1 MSYRGKILS
10 FLLLVTAFIP
20 IVISPN
26 TPGVM
31 FPIVVALL
39 ATFFVL
45 HVLHYKIISFASI
58 FILISCIQYPVAA
71 LLVLWLP
78 YPEMSLET
86 ELWNMTPE
94 TMWMYTM
101 SILFFLLGVLI
112 VKKIQRRQFSNRFKA
127 SYTIDRYDILSY
139 QPYFLYILLFAG
151 LVAVVINI
159 QLGTYYHK
167 NVQSYNI
174 SNAVS
179 YGLVGY
185 LYYISYIG
193 ITLQVVR
200 YSITHSKRDAF
211 HVAIMVILTIAMYAP
226 SGARRFI
233 LTPLVIAFLFYIA
246 FNRDT
251 RRTLLVVVGFIAILS
266 VSLPILEAYRSVSVH
281 AASYGFFE
289 KILVMV
295 EGFANFDLGGENS
308 MVFFVQLLGRRLA
321 DYVSVGY
328 IIDYMQSGGE
338 YYGFSDLIY
347 MPIHI
352 IPTLLK
358 PDSPLIYTYDAIIMN
373 DLGFRPV
380 AITGGSSPLMLIG
393 DFYLR
398 GGALA
403 VSIGMFIMGVL
414 MTYADIFIYRLKV
427 VGLMIIVFSF
437 DNALSMHSYTIL
449 KVFTFFTKQ
458 LLIYFI
464 LSYGVSY
471 AKRIVKNSFFVRK
484 NEVKKC

>member
-1 MSYRGKILS
+1 M
-10 FLLLVTAFIP
+10 
-20 IVISPN
+20 
-26 TPGVM
+26 
-31 FPIVVALL
+31 
-39 ATFFVL
+39 
-45 HVLHYKIISFASI
+45 
-58 FILISCIQYPVAA
+58 SCIQYPVAA
-71 LLVLWLP
+71 LLILWLP
-78 YPEMSLET
+78 YPEMSIET
-86 ELWNMTPE
+86 ELWNMTSE
-94 TMWMYTM
+94 TMWLYTM
-101 SILFFLLGVLI
+101 FMLFFLLGVLT
-112 VKKIQRRQFSNRFKA
+112 VKGMQKRQFSNRFKA
-127 SYTIDRYDILSY
+127 SYAIDRYDILSY

-185 LYYISYIG
+185 LYYISYVG

-200 YSITHSKRDAF
+200 YSITHSKKDAF
-211 HVAIMVILTIAMYAP
+211 HVAIMVILAIAMYAP

-233 LTPLVIAFLFYIA
+233 LTPFVIAFLFYVA
-246 FNRDT
+246 LNRDT
-251 RRTLLVVVGFIAILS
+251 RQTLLVVVGFVAILS
-266 VSLPILEAYRSVSVH
+266 VSLPILEAYRSISVH
-281 AASYGFFE
+281 TANYGFFE

-295 EGFANFDLGGENS
+295 EGFANFNLGEEENS
-308 MVFFVQLLGRRLA
+308 IVLFVQLLGRRLA

-358 PDSPLIYTYDAIIMN
+358 PDSPLVYTYDAVIMN
-373 DLGFRPV
+373 DLGFRPI

-398 GGALA
+398 GGTLA
-403 VSIGMFIMGVL
+403 VSIGAFIMGVL
-414 MTYADIFIYRLKV
+414 MTYADMFIHRLKV
-427 VGLMIIVFSF
+427 VGLMIIVFSL
-437 DNALSMHSYTIL
+437 DNVLSLHSYTIL
-449 KVFTFFTKQ
+449 KLFTFFTKQ

-464 LSYGVSY
+464 LSYGISY
-471 AKRIVKNSFFVRK
+471 AKRIVNNSFLVRE